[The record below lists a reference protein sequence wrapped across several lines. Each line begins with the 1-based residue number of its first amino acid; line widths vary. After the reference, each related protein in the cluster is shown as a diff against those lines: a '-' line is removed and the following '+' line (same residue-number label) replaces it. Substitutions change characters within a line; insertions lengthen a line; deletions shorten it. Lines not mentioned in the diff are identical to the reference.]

1 MEQEALVTR
10 TYRAAIRSGDDYITI
25 EETIALPP
33 TADDAAISQAV
44 ETGWR
49 IFRAQQAAVEAQINA
64 LRDAHPAINTPR
76 IADPDSPASEKQ
88 RSYLD
93 YLINA
98 LAINDGQMQATLQEH
113 NASYETLTKGQA
125 SEIIDGLKQQLDQK
139 PATGQ
144 TSAAAPVAT
153 SPSASS
159 TSNMLE
165 STASE
170 PPAST
175 RQLAALQR
183 VAGQQGVDLNAE
195 IRQRFGAQQLDDLSV
210 NEAGALLQ
218 ELQQRSLRR

>member
-49 IFRAQQAAVEAQINA
+49 IFRAQQAAVEAQISA
-64 LRDAHPAINTPR
+64 LRDAHPATNTPR
-76 IADPDSPASEKQ
+76 IADPDSPASDKQ
-88 RSYLD
+88 RSYLE
-93 YLINA
+93 YLINT

-113 NASYETLTKGQA
+113 NATYETLTKGQA
-125 SEIIDGLKQQLDQK
+125 SEIIDGLKQQLDHK
-139 PATGQ
+139 PATSQ
-144 TSAAAPVAT
+144 ANASASA
-153 SPSASS
+153 SASS
-159 TSNMLE
+159 STTSNMLD

-183 VAGQQGVDLNAE
+183 VAGQQGVDLSAE